1 MISVPKGLK
10 GQSSDF
16 CARRVPS
23 IFIFGC
29 TVHMWDRK
37 FPQKQGPNQ
46 LPLKW
51 KQGALTTGIAE
62 KTPCVALDEELS
74 ALIQVLFS
82 LTVHIL
88 L

>member
-1 MISVPKGLK
+1 MTLSGAGKVIFVLFCSFTFSWLHHRTRGILVPG
-10 GQSSDF
+10 SNS
-16 CARRVPS
+16 R
-23 IFIFGC
+23 
-29 TVHMWDRK
+29 
-37 FPQKQGPNQ
+37 
-46 LPLKW
+46 PLHW